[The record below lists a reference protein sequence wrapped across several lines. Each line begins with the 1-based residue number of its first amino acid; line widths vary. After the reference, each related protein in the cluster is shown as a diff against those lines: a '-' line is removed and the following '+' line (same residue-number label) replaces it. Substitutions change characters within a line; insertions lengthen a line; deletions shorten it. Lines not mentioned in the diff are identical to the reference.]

1 MTTYTYTTHHS
12 TAIASLLLALCY
24 ASAFAHSHAHS
35 HEGCVCVCV
44 GFFAHRIMRF
54 PSMGRRVLQSIFARY
69 TCASIC
75 TCNWPSFAR
84 RHCSPATSRRFVLCV
99 QTNWLRSHSV
109 SSARSQ
115 QNNTPP
121 ITHPT
126 RCVYTYNNTESWQ
139 CANATTHSE
148 RPRAFWGADV
158 CRRSRC
164 KRNKTLCSHKCSVW
178 MRCNYRCDR

>member
-84 RHCSPATSRRFVLCV
+84 RHCSPAISRRFVLCV

-115 QNNTPP
+115 QNTTHNTS
-121 ITHPT
+121 HPLCLHLQQHRVLAVRKRNNAQRET
-126 RCVYTYNNTESWQ
+126 ESFLGGRCVSSFSLQAKQNIMQ
-139 CANATTHSE
+139 
-148 RPRAFWGADV
+148 PQ
-158 CRRSRC
+158 
-164 KRNKTLCSHKCSVW
+164 
-178 MRCNYRCDR
+178 M